1 MIPAVDEP
9 NRTYKRGNIAR
20 AALLQWRWRP
30 SGERIRRLTRF
41 GVDLLHGRAQRHAY
55 GRFCTRSYVRRGT
68 RRARRCP
75 TIMNDSAATGAP
87 AWSLPRR
94 VGLRVLFCYFGLFF
108 FPPPLPGLDAFS
120 AWWNGGCVRL
130 TQWIALHVLHL
141 GTLEIRDDGSAD
153 TTAAWL
159 QLGWSLALAV
169 VGGVVWALADWRR
182 RDDRLAA
189 LGRLYLRY
197 ALGLVMITFGLVK
210 IMAIQFPPL
219 TPMRLFQRIGD
230 QSPMGLLWTFMAYS
244 PAYNWFAGGLEL
256 AGALLLLFRRTVAL
270 GAFLTLAAMTQVVL
284 LNFCYDV
291 PVKTLAVH
299 LWLAALVLLW
309 PALRRLLTVLTT
321 ADAPIVTIQ
330 RRRLRLAAVPA
341 HVAFVAV
348 VLGTQLRGL
357 SAFKAA
363 FLGGTPPSLSGAWQV
378 EHFVRDG
385 QPIEVGE
392 PTGWRRVGL
401 DHGELV
407 VQLGSDAIGGR
418 YRATADEAAHT
429 LAVRAEPDDG
439 RAPVTLR
446 YRLLAGGQVELDGT
460 LDGRAV
466 QALLRK
472 LDTSDMV
479 LVSRSF
485 HWVSETY
492 YNR

>member
-1 MIPAVDEP
+1 MNDAAPAV
-9 NRTYKRGNIAR
+9 G
-20 AALLQWRWRP
+20 RP
-30 SGERIRRLTRF
+30 QT
-41 GVDLLHGRAQRHAY
+41 
-55 GRFCTRSYVRRGT
+55 
-68 RRARRCP
+68 
-75 TIMNDSAATGAP
+75 P

-94 VGLRVLFCYFGLFF
+94 VGFRVLFCYFGLFF
-108 FPPPLPGLDAFS
+108 FPPPLPGLDGFN

-141 GTLEIRDDGSAD
+141 GALEIRDDGSAD

-169 VGGVVWALADWRR
+169 VGGVVWALADRRR

-189 LGRLYLRY
+189 FGRLYLRY
-197 ALGLVMITFGLVK
+197 AVGLVMITFGLVK
-210 IMAIQFPPL
+210 ALGIQFPPL

-230 QSPMGLLWTFMAYS
+230 QSPMGLLWTFMGYS
-244 PAYNWFAGGLEL
+244 RAYNWFAGGIEL
-256 AGALLLLFRRTVAL
+256 AGALLILFRRTVTL

-321 ADAPIVTIQ
+321 ADAPVVAIR
-330 RRRLRLAAVPA
+330 RRRLRLVAIAA
-341 HVAFVAV
+341 HLAFIAV
-348 VLGTQLRGL
+348 VLGAQLRGL
-357 SAFKAA
+357 SMFKVA
-363 FLGGTPPSLSGAWQV
+363 FLGGTPPALSGAWQV
-378 EHFVRDG
+378 ERFVRDER
-385 QPIEVGE
+385 PIDGAD
-392 PTGWRRVGL
+392 PTGWRRVGF
-401 DHGELV
+401 DHGELI

-418 YRATADEAAHT
+418 YRATADEAAQT
-429 LAVRAEPDDG
+429 LAVRTEPDDR

-446 YRLLAGGQVELDGT
+446 YRLLGGGQVELAGT

-466 QALLRK
+466 QALLHK
-472 LDTSDMV
+472 IDTDDMV
-479 LVSRSF
+479 LVSRRF
-485 HWVSETY
+485 HWISETY

>member
-1 MIPAVDEP
+1 MNDAASA
-9 NRTYKRGNIAR
+9 GAR
-20 AALLQWRWRP
+20 A
-30 SGERIRRLTRF
+30 
-41 GVDLLHGRAQRHAY
+41 
-55 GRFCTRSYVRRGT
+55 
-68 RRARRCP
+68 P
-75 TIMNDSAATGAP
+75 TP

-94 VGLRVLFCYFGLFF
+94 VGFRVLFCYFGLFF
-108 FPPPLPGLDAFS
+108 FPPPLPGLDRFS

-141 GTLEIRDDGSAD
+141 GVLEIRDDGSAD

-169 VGGVVWALADWRR
+169 VGGVVWALADRR
-182 RDDRLAA
+182 RRNDRLAA

-197 ALGLVMITFGLVK
+197 AVGLVMITFGLVK
-210 IMAIQFPPL
+210 LMAIQFPPL
-219 TPMRLFQRIGD
+219 TSMRLFQRIGD
-230 QSPMGLLWTFMAYS
+230 QSPMGLLWTFTAYS
-244 PAYNWFAGGLEL
+244 RAYNWFAGGLEL

-309 PALRRLLTVLTT
+309 PALRRLLRVLTT
-321 ADAPIVTIQ
+321 ADAPVVAIR
-330 RRRLRLAAVPA
+330 RRRLRIAAVTA
-341 HVAFVAV
+341 HLAFVAFV
-348 VLGTQLRGL
+348 LGAQLRGL
-357 SAFKAA
+357 SAFKAT
-363 FLGGTPPSLSGAWQV
+363 FLGGTPPALSGAWHV
-378 EHFVRDG
+378 ERFVRDG
-385 QPIEVGE
+385 RPIDGAD
-392 PTGWRRVGL
+392 PTGWRRVGF

-418 YRATADEAAHT
+418 YRATADESAQT

-446 YRLLAGGQVELDGT
+446 YRLLVGGEVELAGT
-460 LDGRAV
+460 LDGRPV
-466 QALLRK
+466 QALMRK

-479 LVSRSF
+479 LVSRRF
-485 HWVSETY
+485 HWISETY